1 MAAVTSRY
9 ARALVDVV
17 VDRKLD
23 ATKTMAQL
31 DSLVAALASSPELR
45 NIWENPSVPAE
56 QKRKVL
62 DVLAG
67 KLAVDKM
74 VRNFLAVLIDNRR
87 IAALPEIAR
96 QFRSELYD
104 RLGIAEAEVT
114 TTRELSADEKHALE
128 AQIARLTGKQVQARY
143 ARDSRILGG
152 AVIKVGSTIYDGSVK
167 GQLQRLKAA
176 LSEA

>member
-17 VDRKLD
+17 VERKLD
-23 ATKTMAQL
+23 ATRTMEQL
-31 DSLVAALASSPELR
+31 DSLAGMLGSSPELR
-45 NIWENPSVPAE
+45 NVWENPSVPAA

-67 KLAVDKM
+67 KLGADKM

-114 TTRELSADEKHALE
+114 TTRELSPDEKRALE
-128 AQIARLTGKQVQARY
+128 AQIARLTGKKVQARY
-143 ARDSRILGG
+143 ATNSKILGG
-152 AVIKVGSTIYDGSVK
+152 AVIRVGSTIYDGSVK
-167 GQLQRLKAA
+167 GQLQRLKEA
-176 LSEA
+176 LSS